1 MCNVKEGKDVKTKG
15 DLQNLVTSVIL
26 RQTSEFTVDDIYN
39 GTLAR
44 LVGSDFYDSLE
55 VKQRCEDTISTLFI
69 IDCLDVV
76 GHGKYKLHMSFP
88 AVNHLQ
94 FLRLFQKARKF
105 SVPFA

>member
-1 MCNVKEGKDVKTKG
+1 MCNVKEFKDVKTKG

-55 VKQRCEDTISTLFI
+55 VKQLCEESIDVLFLI
-69 IDCLDVV
+69 NGLKSV
-76 GHGKYKLHMSFP
+76 GKGKYKLALSFP
-88 AVNHLQ
+88 SVNTPI
-94 FLRLFQKARKF
+94 KKG
-105 SVPFA
+105 

>member
-1 MCNVKEGKDVKTKG
+1 MCNVKEGKDVKTKE

-26 RQTSEFTVDDIYN
+26 RQTSEFTVDDVYN

-44 LVGSDFYDSLE
+44 LVGSDSYDSLE

-88 AVNHLQ
+88 AVNHL
-94 FLRLFQKARKF
+94 
-105 SVPFA
+105 

>member
-39 GTLAR
+39 GTLSR
-44 LVGSDFYDSLE
+44 LAGSDFYDSLE
-55 VKQRCEDTISTLFI
+55 VKQRCEDTIGTLFT
-69 IDCLDVV
+69 IDCLEVV

-88 AVNHLQ
+88 
-94 FLRLFQKARKF
+94 
-105 SVPFA
+105 SVKGPIKKG

>member
-55 VKQRCEDTISTLFI
+55 VKQRCEETITTLFLI
-69 IDCLDVV
+69 NCLESL
-76 GHGKYKLHMSFP
+76 GHGKYKLAMSFP
-88 AVNHLQ
+88 SVNTPI
-94 FLRLFQKARKF
+94 KKG
-105 SVPFA
+105 

>member
-1 MCNVKEGKDVKTKG
+1 MANVKEGKDVKTKG

-44 LVGSDFYDSLE
+44 LAGSDFYDSLE

-69 IDCLDVV
+69 IDCLEGV
-76 GHGKYKLHMSFP
+76 GYGKYKLHMSFP
-88 AVNHLQ
+88 
-94 FLRLFQKARKF
+94 
-105 SVPFA
+105 SVVPR

>member
-44 LVGSDFYDSLE
+44 LGGSDFYDSLE
-55 VKQRCEDTISTLFI
+55 VKQRCEDTINTLFI
-69 IDCLDVV
+69 IDCLEVV
-76 GHGKYKLHMSFP
+76 EHGKYKLHMSFP
-88 AVNHLQ
+88 
-94 FLRLFQKARKF
+94 
-105 SVPFA
+105 SVVPR

>member
-1 MCNVKEGKDVKTKG
+1 MCKVKEGKDVKTKG

-39 GTLAR
+39 ETLAR

-69 IDCLDVV
+69 IECLEVV
-76 GHGKYKLHMSFP
+76 EPGKYKLHMSFP
-88 AVNHLQ
+88 
-94 FLRLFQKARKF
+94 
-105 SVPFA
+105 SVVPR